1 LAKKGIRRFEMKKF
15 LLILLL
21 ILISASIVMADS
33 YESIT
38 VAGTSIGL
46 TTATYG
52 RATWG
57 ICRVETAEIR
67 YTMDGAT
74 TPTDAIGVLLEP
86 FEWVIL
92 NNPDQLRNFRA
103 IRTTGTSGYLKCH
116 YFQR

>member
-1 LAKKGIRRFEMKKF
+1 MKKLLF
-15 LLILLL
+15 SLVLILAL
-21 ILISASIVMADS
+21 ASMAWADS

-38 VAGTSIGL
+38 VGATAIG
-46 TTATYG
+46 TTAATVG

-57 ICRVETAEIR
+57 ICRCETAEIR

-86 FEWVIL
+86 FEWVVL

-103 IRTTGTSGYLKCH
+103 IRTGASGALKCH